1 MKQLLY
7 TVSVIL
13 AAALLALI
21 ITGLF
26 VDEVRYTATA
36 RVKAPVADSW
46 TTFLDPGRQNLWQRN
61 LEYMEAIDGGQPF
74 DPGASFRME
83 FANGSSRLETVTSI
97 IPMEEYR
104 AEIETERY
112 SGYRSVTF
120 QTLGEGSRIQQT
132 IVMHGSSF
140 ISRAILPV
148 IRPLMQRDQMAAL
161 DNLADLIEAS
171 PSIDPQQGYEQ

>member
-1 MKQLLY
+1 MKQFLY

-13 AAALLALI
+13 ASALLALV

-26 VDEVRYTATA
+26 VDQVRYTATA

-46 TTFLDPGRQNLWQRN
+46 TTFLDPGRQALWQRN
-61 LEYMEAIDGGQPF
+61 LEHMEAIDGQLF
-74 DPGASFRME
+74 DLGASFRME
-83 FANGSSRLETVTSI
+83 FVNGSSRLETVTSI
-97 IPMEEYR
+97 TPMEEYH

-171 PSIDPQQGYEQ
+171 PSIDPQQGYE

>member
-1 MKQLLY
+1 MKQFLY

-13 AAALLALI
+13 AAAVLALI
-21 ITGLF
+21 IIGLF

-46 TTFLDPGRQNLWQRN
+46 ATFLDLDRQKLWQRN
-61 LEYMEAIDGGQPF
+61 LEHMETIGGQPF
-74 DPGASFRME
+74 DLGASFRME
-83 FANGSSRLETVTSI
+83 FASGSSRLETVTSI

-104 AEIETERY
+104 AEIETEHY

-120 QTLGEGSRIQQT
+120 QTLGEGSRVQQT

-171 PSIDPQQGYEQ
+171 PSIEPQQGYE